1 MDALMLEIK
10 RYIEANQLI
19 CPGDGVVVGLSGGPD
34 SVFLL
39 YALHTLQARMGFTL
53 RAVHVHHGIRGA
65 EADRDEAFSEKLCA
79 KLDIPFQAVHVAAP
93 AYAAQHGLSLEE
105 AARILRYEA
114 LEAAR
119 QQLGQTLAADRMLNS
134 PVASSAGTSNA
145 PAAAIDR
152 TSDSP
157 VPDSARTS
165 DSPAFTAGS
174 PSRLP
179 DARSMKGLPA
189 PSAPA
194 AWIAVA
200 HHLDDQAETVLHN
213 LVRGAGLRGL
223 AGMENRRNHVI
234 RPLLSI
240 KREDILKWL
249 KQYDIPY
256 VTDSTNADP
265 HYTRNRIRSTVLPE
279 LREINPE
286 ASAHIAHSAALL
298 READAFFHALAL
310 QYVDAHATL
319 TVAPDSANA
328 IDRDAHTRPQTAVFQ
343 DAPVTLPEP
352 GASTRG
358 TTPRPPA
365 LAEKSA
371 EGAAEAPD
379 EATILRSIAL
389 PVTALR
395 EYPELVRQYVYSELL
410 RRIGTPQKDW
420 SAVHYRDIDRLI
432 FGPGGAH
439 LDLPYRMSAE
449 YRKKTLILQE
459 NREVISVKRRK
470 NHG

>member
-10 RYIEANQLI
+10 RYIEKNQLI
-19 CPGDGVVVGLSGGPD
+19 RPGDGVVVGLSGGPD

-39 YALHTLQARMGFTL
+39 YALHTLQVRIGFTL

-79 KLDIPFQAVHVAAP
+79 KLAVPFQAVHVAAP
-93 AYAAQHGLSLEE
+93 AYAAQQGLSLEE

-114 LEAAR
+114 LETAR
-119 QQLGQTLAADRMLNS
+119 QQLE
-134 PVASSAGTSNA
+134 
-145 PAAAIDR
+145 
-152 TSDSP
+152 
-157 VPDSARTS
+157 
-165 DSPAFTAGS
+165 
-174 PSRLP
+174 
-179 DARSMKGLPA
+179 
-189 PSAPA
+189 APA

-249 KQYDIPY
+249 EQNKIAY

-298 READAFFHALAL
+298 READAYFHALAL

-319 TVAPDSANA
+319 TGGPDSANA
-328 IDRDAHTRPQTAVFQ
+328 VDRSAHTRPQSASLPGPSV
-343 DAPVTLPEP
+343 PLPEP
-352 GASTRG
+352 GTPGESTI
-358 TTPRPPA
+358 PRPSA
-365 LAEKSA
+365 LAEDRV
-371 EGAAEAPD
+371 EGETEVLV

-389 PVTALR
+389 PVTELKA
-395 EYPELVRQYVYSELL
+395 YPELVRQYVYSELL

>member
-1 MDALMLEIK
+1 MDALTLEIK
-10 RYIEANQLI
+10 RYIENNQLI
-19 CPGDGVVVGLSGGPD
+19 RPGDGVVVGLSGGPD

-65 EADRDEAFSEKLCA
+65 EADRDAAFSEELCA
-79 KLDIPFQAVHVAAP
+79 KLEIPFQAVHVAAP
-93 AYAAQHGLSLEE
+93 AYAAQRGLSLEE
-105 AARILRYEA
+105 GARILRYEA
-114 LEAAR
+114 LETVR
-119 QQLGQTLAADRMLNS
+119 QQLT
-134 PVASSAGTSNA
+134 T
-145 PAAAIDR
+145 
-152 TSDSP
+152 
-157 VPDSARTS
+157 
-165 DSPAFTAGS
+165 
-174 PSRLP
+174 
-179 DARSMKGLPA
+179 
-189 PSAPA
+189 PA
-194 AWIAVA
+194 AWVAVA

-249 KQYDIPY
+249 EQNKIAY
-256 VTDSTNADP
+256 VTDSMNADP

-298 READAFFHALAL
+298 READAYFHALAL
-310 QYVDAHATL
+310 RYVDAHATL
-319 TVAPDSANA
+319 TAS
-328 IDRDAHTRPQTAVFQ
+328 
-343 DAPVTLPEP
+343 PVPLPETDTP
-352 GASTRG
+352 GESTI
-358 TTPRPPA
+358 PRPSA
-365 LAEKSA
+365 LAEDRV
-371 EGAAEAPD
+371 EGETEAPAEAM
-379 EATILRSIAL
+379 IIRSIAL
-389 PVTALR
+389 PVTELKA
-395 EYPELVRQYVYSELL
+395 YPELVRQYVYSELL
-410 RRIGTPQKDW
+410 RRIGTPLKDW

>member
-1 MDALMLEIK
+1 MDALMLKIK
-10 RYIEANQLI
+10 RYIGANQLI

-39 YALHTLQARMGFTL
+39 YALHTLQARLGFTL

-79 KLDIPFQAVHVAAP
+79 KLAVPFQAVHVAAP
-93 AYAAQHGLSLEE
+93 EYAAQHGLSLEE

-114 LEAAR
+114 LETAR
-119 QQLGQTLAADRMLNS
+119 QQM
-134 PVASSAGTSNA
+134 GT
-145 PAAAIDR
+145 
-152 TSDSP
+152 
-157 VPDSARTS
+157 
-165 DSPAFTAGS
+165 
-174 PSRLP
+174 PS
-179 DARSMKGLPA
+179 
-189 PSAPA
+189 

-249 KQYDIPY
+249 EQNNIPY

-279 LREINPE
+279 LRVINPE

-298 READAFFHALAL
+298 READAYFHALAI
-310 QYVDAHATL
+310 QYVDAHATR
-319 TVAPDSANA
+319 TGTPDSANA
-328 IDRDAHTRPQTAVFQ
+328 ADRSAHTRPQSPALPGSSV
-343 DAPVTLPEP
+343 PLPEP
-352 GASTRG
+352 NTPGEG
-358 TTPRPPA
+358 TIPRPSA
-365 LAEKSA
+365 LAEDRA
-371 EGAAEAPD
+371 EGETEVPGEAP
-379 EATILRSIAL
+379 ILRSIAL
-389 PVTALR
+389 PVTELKA
-395 EYPELVRQYVYSELL
+395 YPELVRQYVYSELL

>member
-10 RYIEANQLI
+10 RYIEKNQLI
-19 CPGDGVVVGLSGGPD
+19 RPGDGVVVGLSGGPD

-65 EADRDEAFSEKLCA
+65 EADRDEAFSAELCA
-79 KLDIPFQAVHVAAP
+79 KLAVPFQAVHVAAP

-114 LEAAR
+114 LETAR
-119 QQLGQTLAADRMLNS
+119 QQLAEALAA
-134 PVASSAGTSNA
+134 
-145 PAAAIDR
+145 
-152 TSDSP
+152 
-157 VPDSARTS
+157 ARSS
-165 DSPAFTAGS
+165 DSPATIADS
-174 PSRLP
+174 PSHLP
-179 DARSMKGLPA
+179 DAPSMKGLTATFA
-189 PSAPA
+189 PT

-249 KQYDIPY
+249 EQNKIAY

-298 READAFFHALAL
+298 READAYFHALAL

-319 TVAPDSANA
+319 TVP
-328 IDRDAHTRPQTAVFQ
+328 
-343 DAPVTLPEP
+343 PVSLPESDTS
-352 GASTRG
+352 GEG
-358 TTPRPPA
+358 TIPRPSA
-365 LAEKSA
+365 LAETGA
-371 EGAAEAPD
+371 EGATEVPA

-389 PVTALR
+389 PVTELKA
-395 EYPELVRQYVYSELL
+395 YPELVRQYVYSELL
-410 RRIGTPQKDW
+410 RRLGTPQKDW

>member
-10 RYIEANQLI
+10 RYIGANQLI

-39 YALHTLQARMGFTL
+39 YALHTLQPRMGFTL

-79 KLDIPFQAVHVAAP
+79 KLEIPFQAVHVAAP

-119 QQLGQTLAADRMLNS
+119 QQLGQTR
-134 PVASSAGTSNA
+134 
-145 PAAAIDR
+145 
-152 TSDSP
+152 
-157 VPDSARTS
+157 
-165 DSPAFTAGS
+165 
-174 PSRLP
+174 
-179 DARSMKGLPA
+179 
-189 PSAPA
+189 A

-249 KQYDIPY
+249 KQNDIPY

-298 READAFFHALAL
+298 READAYFHALAL
-310 QYVDAHATL
+310 KYVDAHATL
-319 TVAPDSANA
+319 TGAPDSANA
-328 IDRDAHTRPQTAVFQ
+328 VDRSAHARPKSPALPGPSV
-343 DAPVTLPEP
+343 PLPEP
-352 GASTRG
+352 DGPGAE

-365 LAEKSA
+365 LAENSA

-389 PVTALR
+389 PVTALK

>member
-19 CPGDGVVVGLSGGPD
+19 RPGDGVVVGLSGGPD

-65 EADRDEAFSEKLCA
+65 EADRDEAFSQKLCV

-119 QQLGQTLAADRMLNS
+119 QQLGQTR
-134 PVASSAGTSNA
+134 
-145 PAAAIDR
+145 
-152 TSDSP
+152 
-157 VPDSARTS
+157 
-165 DSPAFTAGS
+165 
-174 PSRLP
+174 
-179 DARSMKGLPA
+179 
-189 PSAPA
+189 A

-298 READAFFHALAL
+298 READAYFHALAL

-352 GASTRG
+352 GASARG
-358 TTPRPPA
+358 TLPRPPA
-365 LAEKSA
+365 LAENSA
-371 EGAAEAPD
+371 EGAAEVPD

>member
-19 CPGDGVVVGLSGGPD
+19 RPGDGVVVGLSGGPD

-119 QQLGQTLAADRMLNS
+119 QQLTQ
-134 PVASSAGTSNA
+134 
-145 PAAAIDR
+145 
-152 TSDSP
+152 
-157 VPDSARTS
+157 
-165 DSPAFTAGS
+165 
-174 PSRLP
+174 
-179 DARSMKGLPA
+179 
-189 PSAPA
+189 APA

>member
-19 CPGDGVVVGLSGGPD
+19 RPGDGVVVGLSGGPD

-39 YALHTLQARMGFTL
+39 YALHTLQPRMDFTL
-53 RAVHVHHGIRGA
+53 RAVHVHHGIRDA

-79 KLDIPFQAVHVAAP
+79 KLDIPFRAVHVAAP

-114 LEAAR
+114 LETAR
-119 QQLGQTLAADRMLNS
+119 QQLTQ
-134 PVASSAGTSNA
+134 
-145 PAAAIDR
+145 
-152 TSDSP
+152 
-157 VPDSARTS
+157 
-165 DSPAFTAGS
+165 
-174 PSRLP
+174 
-179 DARSMKGLPA
+179 
-189 PSAPA
+189 APA

-298 READAFFHALAL
+298 READAYFHALAL

-319 TVAPDSANA
+319 TGAPDSANA
-328 IDRDAHTRPQTAVFQ
+328 VDRSAHARPKSPALPGPSV
-343 DAPVTLPEP
+343 PLPEP
-352 GASTRG
+352 DGPGAE

-365 LAEKSA
+365 LAENSA
-371 EGAAEAPD
+371 EGAAEATA

-389 PVTALR
+389 PVVKLK

-432 FGPGGAH
+432 FGPGGTH

>member
-10 RYIEANQLI
+10 RYIEKNQLI
-19 CPGDGVVVGLSGGPD
+19 RPGDGVVVGLSGGPD

-65 EADRDEAFSEKLCA
+65 EADRDAAFSAELCA
-79 KLDIPFQAVHVAAP
+79 KLAVPFQAVHVDAP
-93 AYAAQHGLSLEE
+93 SYAAQQGLGLEE

-114 LEAAR
+114 LETAR
-119 QQLGQTLAADRMLNS
+119 QQLAEALAA
-134 PVASSAGTSNA
+134 
-145 PAAAIDR
+145 
-152 TSDSP
+152 
-157 VPDSARTS
+157 ARSS
-165 DSPAFTAGS
+165 DSPATIADS
-174 PSRLP
+174 PSHLP
-179 DARSMKGLPA
+179 DAPSMKGLTATFA
-189 PSAPA
+189 PT

-249 KQYDIPY
+249 EQNNILY

-298 READAFFHALAL
+298 READAYFHALAL
-310 QYVDAHATL
+310 QYVDVHATL
-319 TVAPDSANA
+319 TGDPDSANA
-328 IDRDAHTRPQTAVFQ
+328 VDRSAHTHPQ
-343 DAPVTLPEP
+343 APSLPGPSVPLPEP
-352 GASTRG
+352 D
-358 TTPRPPA
+358 TPA
-365 LAEKSA
+365 
-371 EGAAEAPD
+371 

-389 PVTALR
+389 PVTELKA
-395 EYPELVRQYVYSELL
+395 YPELVRQYVYSELL

-459 NREVISVKRRK
+459 NREVSSVKRRK

>member
-1 MDALMLEIK
+1 MDALTLEIK
-10 RYIEANQLI
+10 RYIEKKQLI
-19 CPGDGVVVGLSGGPD
+19 RPGDGVVVGLSGGPD

-65 EADRDEAFSEKLCA
+65 EADRDAAFSAELCA
-79 KLDIPFQAVHVAAP
+79 KLAVPFQAVHVDAP
-93 AYAAQHGLSLEE
+93 SYAAQQGLGLEE

-114 LEAAR
+114 LETAR
-119 QQLGQTLAADRMLNS
+119 QQLTEALAATR
-134 PVASSAGTSNA
+134 SSDF
-145 PAAAIDR
+145 PATIA
-152 TSDSP
+152 DSP
-157 VPDSARTS
+157 SH
-165 DSPAFTAGS
+165 
-174 PSRLP
+174 LP
-179 DARSMKGLPA
+179 DAPSMKGLIADSTPT
-189 PSAPA
+189 

-249 KQYDIPY
+249 EQNKIAY

-298 READAFFHALAL
+298 READAYFHALAL

-319 TVAPDSANA
+319 TVP
-328 IDRDAHTRPQTAVFQ
+328 
-343 DAPVTLPEP
+343 PVPLP
-352 GASTRG
+352 
-358 TTPRPPA
+358 
-365 LAEKSA
+365 
-371 EGAAEAPD
+371 

-389 PVTALR
+389 PVTELKA
-395 EYPELVRQYVYSELL
+395 YPGLVRQYVYSELL
-410 RRIGTPQKDW
+410 CRIGTPQKDW

>member
-10 RYIEANQLI
+10 RYIEKNQLI
-19 CPGDGVVVGLSGGPD
+19 RPGDGVVVGLSGGPD

-65 EADRDEAFSEKLCA
+65 EADRDEVFSAELCA
-79 KLDIPFQAVHVAAP
+79 KLAVPFQAVHVAAP
-93 AYAAQHGLSLEE
+93 AYAAQQGLSLEE

-114 LEAAR
+114 LETAR
-119 QQLGQTLAADRMLNS
+119 QQLTT
-134 PVASSAGTSNA
+134 PT
-145 PAAAIDR
+145 
-152 TSDSP
+152 
-157 VPDSARTS
+157 
-165 DSPAFTAGS
+165 
-174 PSRLP
+174 
-179 DARSMKGLPA
+179 
-189 PSAPA
+189 

-249 KQYDIPY
+249 EQNKIAY
-256 VTDSTNADP
+256 VTDSTNMDP

-298 READAFFHALAL
+298 READAYFHALAL

-319 TVAPDSANA
+319 TVP
-328 IDRDAHTRPQTAVFQ
+328 
-343 DAPVTLPEP
+343 PVPLPESDTP
-352 GASTRG
+352 GEG
-358 TTPRPPA
+358 TIPRPSA
-365 LAEKSA
+365 LAETGA
-371 EGAAEAPD
+371 EGATEVPA

-389 PVTALR
+389 PVTELKA
-395 EYPELVRQYVYSELL
+395 YPELVRQYVYSELL

>member
-10 RYIEANQLI
+10 RYIGANQLI
-19 CPGDGVVVGLSGGPD
+19 RPGDGVVVGLSGGPD

-39 YALHTLQARMGFTL
+39 YALHTLQPRMGFTL
-53 RAVHVHHGIRGA
+53 WAVHVHHGIRGA

-79 KLDIPFQAVHVAAP
+79 KLDIPFRAVHVAAP

-119 QQLGQTLAADRMLNS
+119 QQLGQTLAAR
-134 PVASSAGTSNA
+134 PSN
-145 PAAAIDR
+145 
-152 TSDSP
+152 TP

-298 READAFFHALAL
+298 READAYFHALAL
-310 QYVDAHATL
+310 QYVDAHAML

-328 IDRDAHTRPQTAVFQ
+328 VDRSAHARPKSPALPGPSV
-343 DAPVTLPEP
+343 PLPEP
-352 GASTRG
+352 DGPGAE
-358 TTPRPPA
+358 TTPRSTA
-365 LAEKSA
+365 LAEDSA

-432 FGPGGAH
+432 FGPGGTH

>member
-19 CPGDGVVVGLSGGPD
+19 RPGDGVVVGLSGGPD

-39 YALHTLQARMGFTL
+39 YALHTLQPRMGFTL
-53 RAVHVHHGIRGA
+53 WAVHVHHGIRGA

-119 QQLGQTLAADRMLNS
+119 QQLTQ
-134 PVASSAGTSNA
+134 
-145 PAAAIDR
+145 
-152 TSDSP
+152 
-157 VPDSARTS
+157 
-165 DSPAFTAGS
+165 
-174 PSRLP
+174 
-179 DARSMKGLPA
+179 
-189 PSAPA
+189 APA

-298 READAFFHALAL
+298 READAYFHALAL

-319 TVAPDSANA
+319 TGAPDSANA
-328 IDRDAHTRPQTAVFQ
+328 VDRSAHARPKLPALPGPSV
-343 DAPVTLPEP
+343 PLPEP
-352 GASTRG
+352 GASARG

-365 LAEKSA
+365 LAENSA
-371 EGAAEAPD
+371 EGAAEAPA

-389 PVTALR
+389 PVVKLKA
-395 EYPELVRQYVYSELL
+395 YPELVRQYVYSELL

>member
-10 RYIEANQLI
+10 RYIEVNQLI
-19 CPGDGVVVGLSGGPD
+19 RPGDGVVVGLSGGPD

-39 YALHTLQARMGFTL
+39 YALHTLQARIGFTL

-65 EADRDEAFSEKLCA
+65 EADRDAAFSEELCA
-79 KLDIPFQAVHVAAP
+79 KLHIPFQAVHVDAP
-93 AYAAQHGLSLEE
+93 VYAAQHGLSLEE

-114 LEAAR
+114 LETAR
-119 QQLGQTLAADRMLNS
+119 QQLTEAFAPGS
-134 PVASSAGTSNA
+134 PAPASGSATHLPTPSSAACTS
-145 PAAAIDR
+145 
-152 TSDSP
+152 
-157 VPDSARTS
+157 
-165 DSPAFTAGS
+165 TA
-174 PSRLP
+174 
-179 DARSMKGLPA
+179 D
-189 PSAPA
+189 SAPA

-249 KQYDIPY
+249 EQNKIAY

-298 READAFFHALAL
+298 READAYFHALAL

-319 TVAPDSANA
+319 TVP
-328 IDRDAHTRPQTAVFQ
+328 
-343 DAPVTLPEP
+343 PVPLP
-352 GASTRG
+352 
-358 TTPRPPA
+358 
-365 LAEKSA
+365 
-371 EGAAEAPD
+371 

-389 PVTALR
+389 PVTELKA
-395 EYPELVRQYVYSELL
+395 YPELVRQYVYSELL

>member
-10 RYIEANQLI
+10 RYIEKNQLI

-39 YALHTLQARMGFTL
+39 YALHTLQARMDFTL

-65 EADRDEAFSEKLCA
+65 EADRDEAFSAELCA
-79 KLDIPFQAVHVAAP
+79 KLAVPFQAVHVEAP

-119 QQLGQTLAADRMLNS
+119 QQLGQTLAAR
-134 PVASSAGTSNA
+134 PSNA
-145 PAAAIDR
+145 SVPSSMGAPSSFQPVRAA
-152 TSDSP
+152 T
-157 VPDSARTS
+157 
-165 DSPAFTAGS
+165 
-174 PSRLP
+174 
-179 DARSMKGLPA
+179 A

-249 KQYDIPY
+249 EQNNIPY

-298 READAFFHALAL
+298 READAYFHALAL

-319 TVAPDSANA
+319 TGAPDSAEA
-328 IDRDAHTRPQTAVFQ
+328 VDRSAHARPKSPALSGPSV
-343 DAPVTLPEP
+343 PLPEP
-352 GASTRG
+352 DGPGAE
-358 TTPRPPA
+358 TTPRSTA
-365 LAEKSA
+365 LAETGA
-371 EGAAEAPD
+371 EGATEAPA

-389 PVTALR
+389 SVVKLK
-395 EYPELVRQYVYSELL
+395 EYPELVRQYVYIELI

-449 YRKKTLILQE
+449 YRKKTLILQK

>member
-10 RYIEANQLI
+10 RYIGANQLI
-19 CPGDGVVVGLSGGPD
+19 RPGDGVVVGLSGGPD

-39 YALHTLQARMGFTL
+39 YALHTLQPRMDFTL

-119 QQLGQTLAADRMLNS
+119 QQLGQTR
-134 PVASSAGTSNA
+134 
-145 PAAAIDR
+145 
-152 TSDSP
+152 
-157 VPDSARTS
+157 
-165 DSPAFTAGS
+165 
-174 PSRLP
+174 
-179 DARSMKGLPA
+179 
-189 PSAPA
+189 A

-298 READAFFHALAL
+298 READAYFHALAL

-328 IDRDAHTRPQTAVFQ
+328 IDRSAHARPKSPALPGP
-343 DAPVTLPEP
+343 PVPLPEP
-352 GASTRG
+352 GASARG

-365 LAEKSA
+365 LAENSA
-371 EGAAEAPD
+371 EGATEASG

-389 PVTALR
+389 PVVKLK

-432 FGPGGAH
+432 FGPGGTH

>member
-19 CPGDGVVVGLSGGPD
+19 RPGDGVVVGLSGGPD

-119 QQLGQTLAADRMLNS
+119 QQLTQ
-134 PVASSAGTSNA
+134 
-145 PAAAIDR
+145 
-152 TSDSP
+152 
-157 VPDSARTS
+157 
-165 DSPAFTAGS
+165 
-174 PSRLP
+174 
-179 DARSMKGLPA
+179 
-189 PSAPA
+189 APA

-298 READAFFHALAL
+298 READAYFHALAL

-328 IDRDAHTRPQTAVFQ
+328 IDRDAHTCAQTAVFQ
-343 DAPVTLPEP
+343 DVPVPLPEP
-352 GASTRG
+352 GA
-358 TTPRPPA
+358 PA
-365 LAEKSA
+365 
-371 EGAAEAPD
+371 

-389 PVTALR
+389 SVTGLR

>member
-10 RYIEANQLI
+10 RYIGANQLI
-19 CPGDGVVVGLSGGPD
+19 RPGDGVVVGLSGGPD

-39 YALHTLQARMGFTL
+39 YALHTLQHRMGFTL

-119 QQLGQTLAADRMLNS
+119 QQLGQTLAAR
-134 PVASSAGTSNA
+134 PSNA
-145 PAAAIDR
+145 PEPSALEAPSPFQPVR
-152 TSDSP
+152 TS
-157 VPDSARTS
+157 A
-165 DSPAFTAGS
+165 
-174 PSRLP
+174 
-179 DARSMKGLPA
+179 A

-249 KQYDIPY
+249 KQNDIPY

-298 READAFFHALAL
+298 READAYFHALAL

-328 IDRDAHTRPQTAVFQ
+328 VDRSAHARPKSPALPGPSV
-343 DAPVTLPEP
+343 PLPEP
-352 GASTRG
+352 NGPGAER
-358 TTPRPPA
+358 TPRSTA
-365 LAEKSA
+365 LAENSA

-389 PVTALR
+389 PVTALK

>member
-19 CPGDGVVVGLSGGPD
+19 RPGDGVVVGLSGGPD

-39 YALHTLQARMGFTL
+39 YALHTLQPRMGFTL

-119 QQLGQTLAADRMLNS
+119 QQLGQTR
-134 PVASSAGTSNA
+134 
-145 PAAAIDR
+145 
-152 TSDSP
+152 
-157 VPDSARTS
+157 
-165 DSPAFTAGS
+165 
-174 PSRLP
+174 
-179 DARSMKGLPA
+179 
-189 PSAPA
+189 A

-352 GASTRG
+352 GASARG
-358 TTPRPPA
+358 TLPRPTA
-365 LAEKSA
+365 LAENSA
-371 EGAAEAPD
+371 EGATEAPD

>member
-10 RYIEANQLI
+10 RYIEKNQLI
-19 CPGDGVVVGLSGGPD
+19 RPGDGVVVGLSGGPD

-65 EADRDEAFSEKLCA
+65 EADRDEAFSAELCA
-79 KLDIPFQAVHVAAP
+79 KLAVPFQAVHVAAP
-93 AYAAQHGLSLEE
+93 AYAAQQGLSLEE

-114 LEAAR
+114 LETAR
-119 QQLGQTLAADRMLNS
+119 QQMTT
-134 PVASSAGTSNA
+134 PT
-145 PAAAIDR
+145 
-152 TSDSP
+152 
-157 VPDSARTS
+157 
-165 DSPAFTAGS
+165 
-174 PSRLP
+174 
-179 DARSMKGLPA
+179 
-189 PSAPA
+189 

-249 KQYDIPY
+249 EQNNILY

-298 READAFFHALAL
+298 READAYFHALAL

-319 TVAPDSANA
+319 TAS
-328 IDRDAHTRPQTAVFQ
+328 
-343 DAPVTLPEP
+343 PVSLP
-352 GASTRG
+352 
-358 TTPRPPA
+358 
-365 LAEKSA
+365 
-371 EGAAEAPD
+371 

-389 PVTALR
+389 PVTELK

>member
-10 RYIEANQLI
+10 RYIEKNQLI
-19 CPGDGVVVGLSGGPD
+19 RPGDGVVVGLSGGPD

-79 KLDIPFQAVHVAAP
+79 KLDIPFQAVHVTAP

-114 LEAAR
+114 LETAR
-119 QQLGQTLAADRMLNS
+119 QQLT
-134 PVASSAGTSNA
+134 T
-145 PAAAIDR
+145 
-152 TSDSP
+152 
-157 VPDSARTS
+157 
-165 DSPAFTAGS
+165 
-174 PSRLP
+174 
-179 DARSMKGLPA
+179 
-189 PSAPA
+189 PA

-249 KQYDIPY
+249 EQNKIAY

-298 READAFFHALAL
+298 READAYFHALAL

-319 TVAPDSANA
+319 TSP
-328 IDRDAHTRPQTAVFQ
+328 
-343 DAPVTLPEP
+343 PVPLPEP
-352 GASTRG
+352 DTPGEG
-358 TTPRPPA
+358 TIPRPSA
-365 LAEKSA
+365 LAEDRA
-371 EGAAEAPD
+371 EGETEIPV

-389 PVTALR
+389 PVTELK

>member
-10 RYIEANQLI
+10 RYIEKNQLI
-19 CPGDGVVVGLSGGPD
+19 RPGDGVVVGLSGGPD

-39 YALHTLQARMGFTL
+39 YALHTLQARIGFTL

-65 EADRDEAFSEKLCA
+65 EADRDAAFSEKLCA

-93 AYAAQHGLSLEE
+93 SYAAQHGLSLEE
-105 AARILRYEA
+105 TARILRYEA
-114 LEAAR
+114 LETAR
-119 QQLGQTLAADRMLNS
+119 QQLTEALAA
-134 PVASSAGTSNA
+134 
-145 PAAAIDR
+145 
-152 TSDSP
+152 
-157 VPDSARTS
+157 ARLS
-165 DSPAFTAGS
+165 DSPATIADS
-174 PSRLP
+174 LSHLP
-179 DARSMKGLPA
+179 DAPSMKGLTA
-189 PSAPA
+189 TSAPT

-249 KQYDIPY
+249 EQNKIAY

-298 READAFFHALAL
+298 READAYFHALAL

-319 TVAPDSANA
+319 TVP
-328 IDRDAHTRPQTAVFQ
+328 
-343 DAPVTLPEP
+343 PVSLP
-352 GASTRG
+352 
-358 TTPRPPA
+358 
-365 LAEKSA
+365 
-371 EGAAEAPD
+371 
-379 EATILRSIAL
+379 ATILRSIAL
-389 PVTALR
+389 PVTELKA
-395 EYPELVRQYVYSELL
+395 YPELVRQYVYSELL

>member
-19 CPGDGVVVGLSGGPD
+19 RPGDGVVVGLSGGPD

-65 EADRDEAFSEKLCA
+65 EADRDETFSEKLCA

-119 QQLGQTLAADRMLNS
+119 QQLTQAT
-134 PVASSAGTSNA
+134 
-145 PAAAIDR
+145 
-152 TSDSP
+152 
-157 VPDSARTS
+157 
-165 DSPAFTAGS
+165 
-174 PSRLP
+174 
-179 DARSMKGLPA
+179 
-189 PSAPA
+189 A

-298 READAFFHALAL
+298 READAYFHALAL

-328 IDRDAHTRPQTAVFQ
+328 IDRSAHARPKSPALPGP
-343 DAPVTLPEP
+343 PVPLPEP
-352 GASTRG
+352 GASARG

-365 LAEKSA
+365 LAENSA
-371 EGAAEAPD
+371 EGATEASG

-389 PVTALR
+389 PVVKLK

-432 FGPGGAH
+432 FGPGGTH

>member
-10 RYIEANQLI
+10 RYIDKNQLI

-65 EADRDEAFSEKLCA
+65 EADRDEAFSAELCA
-79 KLDIPFQAVHVAAP
+79 KLAVPFQAVHVEAP

-119 QQLGQTLAADRMLNS
+119 QQLGQTLAAR
-134 PVASSAGTSNA
+134 PSNA
-145 PAAAIDR
+145 SVPSSMGAPSSFQPIRAA
-152 TSDSP
+152 T
-157 VPDSARTS
+157 
-165 DSPAFTAGS
+165 
-174 PSRLP
+174 
-179 DARSMKGLPA
+179 A

-249 KQYDIPY
+249 EQNNIPY

-298 READAFFHALAL
+298 READAYFHALAL

-319 TVAPDSANA
+319 TGAPDSAEA
-328 IDRDAHTRPQTAVFQ
+328 VDRSAHARPKSPALSGPSV
-343 DAPVTLPEP
+343 PLPEP
-352 GASTRG
+352 DGPGAE
-358 TTPRPPA
+358 TTPRSTA
-365 LAEKSA
+365 LAETGA
-371 EGAAEAPD
+371 EGATEAPA

-389 PVTALR
+389 PVVKLK
-395 EYPELVRQYVYSELL
+395 EYPELVRQYVYIELI

-449 YRKKTLILQE
+449 YRKKTLILQK

>member
-10 RYIEANQLI
+10 RYIEKNQLI

-39 YALHTLQARMGFTL
+39 YALHTLQARMGFML

-65 EADRDEAFSEKLCA
+65 EADRDEAFSAELCA
-79 KLDIPFQAVHVAAP
+79 KLAVPFQAVHVAAP
-93 AYAAQHGLSLEE
+93 SYAAQHGLSLEE

-119 QQLGQTLAADRMLNS
+119 QQLGQTLAAR
-134 PVASSAGTSNA
+134 A
-145 PAAAIDR
+145 
-152 TSDSP
+152 SDSP

-179 DARSMKGLPA
+179 NARSMKGLPA
-189 PSAPA
+189 SSAPA

-249 KQYDIPY
+249 KQNDIPY

-298 READAFFHALAL
+298 READAYFHALAL

-319 TVAPDSANA
+319 TGAPDSAEA
-328 IDRDAHTRPQTAVFQ
+328 VDRSAHARPKSPALLGPSV
-343 DAPVTLPEP
+343 PLPEP
-352 GASTRG
+352 DGPGAE
-358 TTPRPPA
+358 TTPRSTA
-365 LAEKSA
+365 LAEDSA

-395 EYPELVRQYVYSELL
+395 EYPELVRQYVYSELI

-459 NREVISVKRRK
+459 NREVIRVKRRK

>member
-10 RYIEANQLI
+10 RYIGANQLI
-19 CPGDGVVVGLSGGPD
+19 RPGDGVVVGLSGGPD

-39 YALHTLQARMGFTL
+39 YALHTLQPRMGFTL
-53 RAVHVHHGIRGA
+53 WAVHVHHGIRGA

-119 QQLGQTLAADRMLNS
+119 QQLGQTR
-134 PVASSAGTSNA
+134 
-145 PAAAIDR
+145 
-152 TSDSP
+152 
-157 VPDSARTS
+157 
-165 DSPAFTAGS
+165 
-174 PSRLP
+174 
-179 DARSMKGLPA
+179 
-189 PSAPA
+189 A

-298 READAFFHALAL
+298 READAYFHALAL

-328 IDRDAHTRPQTAVFQ
+328 IDRSAHARPKSPALPGP
-343 DAPVTLPEP
+343 PVPLPEP
-352 GASTRG
+352 GASARG

-365 LAEKSA
+365 LAENSA
-371 EGAAEAPD
+371 EGATEASG

-389 PVTALR
+389 PVVKLK

-432 FGPGGAH
+432 FGPGGTH

>member
-10 RYIEANQLI
+10 RYIEKNQLI
-19 CPGDGVVVGLSGGPD
+19 RPGDGVVVGLSGGPD

-39 YALHTLQARMGFTL
+39 YALHTLQARIGFTL

-65 EADRDEAFSEKLCA
+65 EADRDEAFSAELCA
-79 KLDIPFQAVHVAAP
+79 KLAVPFQTVHVDAP
-93 AYAAQHGLSLEE
+93 SCAAQQGLSLEE

-114 LEAAR
+114 LETAR
-119 QQLGQTLAADRMLNS
+119 QQLAQALAA
-134 PVASSAGTSNA
+134 
-145 PAAAIDR
+145 
-152 TSDSP
+152 
-157 VPDSARTS
+157 ARSS
-165 DSPAFTAGS
+165 DSPATIADS
-174 PSRLP
+174 PSHLP
-179 DARSMKGLPA
+179 DAPSMRGLTA
-189 PSAPA
+189 TSAPA

-249 KQYDIPY
+249 EQNNIPY

-298 READAFFHALAL
+298 READAYFHVLAL

-319 TVAPDSANA
+319 TVP
-328 IDRDAHTRPQTAVFQ
+328 
-343 DAPVTLPEP
+343 PVPLPESDTP
-352 GASTRG
+352 GEG
-358 TTPRPPA
+358 TIQRPSA
-365 LAEKSA
+365 LAETGA
-371 EGAAEAPD
+371 EGATEVPA

-389 PVTALR
+389 PVTELKA
-395 EYPELVRQYVYSELL
+395 YPELVRQYVYIELL
-410 RRIGTPQKDW
+410 RRLGTPQKDW

-459 NREVISVKRRK
+459 NREVSSVKRRK

>member
-10 RYIEANQLI
+10 RYIEKNQLI

-65 EADRDEAFSEKLCA
+65 EADRDEAFSAELCA
-79 KLDIPFQAVHVAAP
+79 KLAVPFQAVHVEAP

-119 QQLGQTLAADRMLNS
+119 QQLGQTLAAR
-134 PVASSAGTSNA
+134 PSN
-145 PAAAIDR
+145 
-152 TSDSP
+152 SP

-179 DARSMKGLPA
+179 DDWSMKGLPA

-249 KQYDIPY
+249 GQNNIPY

-298 READAFFHALAL
+298 READAYFHALAL

-319 TVAPDSANA
+319 TGAPDSANA
-328 IDRDAHTRPQTAVFQ
+328 VDRSAHARPKSPALPGPSV
-343 DAPVTLPEP
+343 PLPEP
-352 GASTRG
+352 DGPGAE
-358 TTPRPPA
+358 TTPRSTA
-365 LAEKSA
+365 LAETGA
-371 EGAAEAPD
+371 EGATEAPA

-389 PVTALR
+389 PVVKLK
-395 EYPELVRQYVYSELL
+395 EYPEFVRQYVYIELI

-432 FGPGGAH
+432 FGPGSAH

-449 YRKKTLILQE
+449 YRKKTLILQK

>member
-10 RYIEANQLI
+10 RYIGANQLI
-19 CPGDGVVVGLSGGPD
+19 RPGDGVVVGLSGGPD

-39 YALHTLQARMGFTL
+39 YALHTLQPRMDFTL

-119 QQLGQTLAADRMLNS
+119 QQLGQTLAVR
-134 PVASSAGTSNA
+134 PSNA
-145 PAAAIDR
+145 
-152 TSDSP
+152 P

-189 PSAPA
+189 SSAPA

-298 READAFFHALAL
+298 READAYFHALAL

-328 IDRDAHTRPQTAVFQ
+328 IDRSAHARPKSPALPGP
-343 DAPVTLPEP
+343 PVPLPEP
-352 GASTRG
+352 GASAQG
-358 TTPRPPA
+358 MTPRPTA
-365 LAEKSA
+365 LAEDSA
-371 EGAAEAPD
+371 EGETEAPD

-389 PVTALR
+389 PVTALK

-432 FGPGGAH
+432 FGPGGTH

>member
-10 RYIEANQLI
+10 RYIGANQLI
-19 CPGDGVVVGLSGGPD
+19 RPGDGVVVGLSGGPD

-39 YALHTLQARMGFTL
+39 YALYTLQPRMDFTL

-79 KLDIPFQAVHVAAP
+79 KLEIPFQAVHAAAP

-119 QQLGQTLAADRMLNS
+119 QQLGQTLAVR
-134 PVASSAGTSNA
+134 PSNA
-145 PAAAIDR
+145 
-152 TSDSP
+152 P

-189 PSAPA
+189 SSAPA

-298 READAFFHALAL
+298 READAYFHALAL
-310 QYVDAHATL
+310 QYVDAHAML
-319 TVAPDSANA
+319 T
-328 IDRDAHTRPQTAVFQ
+328 
-343 DAPVTLPEP
+343 
-352 GASTRG
+352 G
-358 TTPRPPA
+358 
-365 LAEKSA
+365 
-371 EGAAEAPD
+371 APD

>member
-10 RYIEANQLI
+10 RYIGANQLI
-19 CPGDGVVVGLSGGPD
+19 RPGDGVVVGLSGGPD

-39 YALHTLQARMGFTL
+39 YALHTLQPRMGFTL
-53 RAVHVHHGIRGA
+53 WAVHVHHGIRGA

-119 QQLGQTLAADRMLNS
+119 QQLGQTLAAR
-134 PVASSAGTSNA
+134 PSNA
-145 PAAAIDR
+145 PEPSALEAPSPSQPVR
-152 TSDSP
+152 TS
-157 VPDSARTS
+157 A
-165 DSPAFTAGS
+165 
-174 PSRLP
+174 
-179 DARSMKGLPA
+179 A

-249 KQYDIPY
+249 KQNDIPY

-298 READAFFHALAL
+298 READAYFHALAL

-328 IDRDAHTRPQTAVFQ
+328 VDRSAHARPKSPALPGL
-343 DAPVTLPEP
+343 PVPLPEP
-352 GASTRG
+352 GASAQG
-358 TTPRPPA
+358 TPPRSTA
-365 LAEKSA
+365 LAENSA

-389 PVTALR
+389 PVTALK

>member
-1 MDALMLEIK
+1 MDAFMLEIK

-19 CPGDGVVVGLSGGPD
+19 RPGDGVVVGLSGGPD

-39 YALHTLQARMGFTL
+39 YALHTLQPRMGFTL

-79 KLDIPFQAVHVAAP
+79 KLEIPFQAVHVAAP

-119 QQLGQTLAADRMLNS
+119 QQLGQTLAAR
-134 PVASSAGTSNA
+134 P
-145 PAAAIDR
+145 
-152 TSDSP
+152 SDSP
-157 VPDSARTS
+157 VPDSARPSNAPEPSTLEA
-165 DSPAFTAGS
+165 PS
-174 PSRLP
+174 PSQPVRTS
-179 DARSMKGLPA
+179 AA

-298 READAFFHALAL
+298 READAYFHALAL

-352 GASTRG
+352 GASARG
-358 TTPRPPA
+358 TLPRPTA
-365 LAEKSA
+365 LAENSV

-389 PVTALR
+389 PVVKLK

>member
-10 RYIEANQLI
+10 RYIEKNQLI

-65 EADRDEAFSEKLCA
+65 EADRDEAFSAELCA
-79 KLDIPFQAVHVAAP
+79 KLAVPFQAVHVAAP

-119 QQLGQTLAADRMLNS
+119 QQLGQTLAAR
-134 PVASSAGTSNA
+134 PSNA
-145 PAAAIDR
+145 SVPSSMGAPSSFQPVRAA
-152 TSDSP
+152 T
-157 VPDSARTS
+157 T
-165 DSPAFTAGS
+165 
-174 PSRLP
+174 
-179 DARSMKGLPA
+179 

-249 KQYDIPY
+249 EQNNIPY

-298 READAFFHALAL
+298 READAYFHALAL

-319 TVAPDSANA
+319 TGAPDSANA
-328 IDRDAHTRPQTAVFQ
+328 VDRSAHARPKSPELSGPSV
-343 DAPVTLPEP
+343 PLPEP
-352 GASTRG
+352 DGPGAE
-358 TTPRPPA
+358 TTPRSTA
-365 LAEKSA
+365 LAETGA
-371 EGAAEAPD
+371 EGATEAPA

-389 PVTALR
+389 PVVKLK
-395 EYPELVRQYVYSELL
+395 EYPELVRQYVYIELI

-449 YRKKTLILQE
+449 YRKKTLILQK

>member
-10 RYIEANQLI
+10 RYIEKNQLI

-65 EADRDEAFSEKLCA
+65 EADRDEAFSAELCA
-79 KLDIPFQAVHVAAP
+79 KLAVPFQAVHVEAP

-119 QQLGQTLAADRMLNS
+119 QQLGQTLAAR
-134 PVASSAGTSNA
+134 PSNA
-145 PAAAIDR
+145 
-152 TSDSP
+152 S
-157 VPDSARTS
+157 VPS
-165 DSPAFTAGS
+165 
-174 PSRLP
+174 
-179 DARSMKGLPA
+179 SMGA
-189 PSAPA
+189 PSSFQPVRAATAPPAPA

-223 AGMENRRNHVI
+223 AGMENRRNRVI

-298 READAFFHALAL
+298 READAYFHALAL

-319 TVAPDSANA
+319 TGAPDSANA
-328 IDRDAHTRPQTAVFQ
+328 VDRSAHARPKSPALPGPSV
-343 DAPVTLPEP
+343 PLPEP
-352 GASTRG
+352 DGPGTE
-358 TTPRPPA
+358 TTPRSTA
-365 LAEKSA
+365 LAETGA
-371 EGAAEAPD
+371 EGATEAPA

-389 PVTALR
+389 PVVKLK
-395 EYPELVRQYVYSELL
+395 EYPELVRQYVYIELI

-449 YRKKTLILQE
+449 YRKKTLILQK

>member
-10 RYIEANQLI
+10 RYIEKNQLI
-19 CPGDGVVVGLSGGPD
+19 RPGDGVVVGLSGGPD

-65 EADRDEAFSEKLCA
+65 EADRDAAFSAELCA
-79 KLDIPFQAVHVAAP
+79 KLAVPFQAVHVAAP

-114 LEAAR
+114 LETAR
-119 QQLGQTLAADRMLNS
+119 QQLAEALAA
-134 PVASSAGTSNA
+134 
-145 PAAAIDR
+145 
-152 TSDSP
+152 
-157 VPDSARTS
+157 ARSS
-165 DSPAFTAGS
+165 DSPATIADS
-174 PSRLP
+174 PSHLP
-179 DARSMKGLPA
+179 DAPSMKGLTA
-189 PSAPA
+189 TSAPA
-194 AWIAVA
+194 AWVAVA

-249 KQYDIPY
+249 EQNKIAY

-298 READAFFHALAL
+298 READAYFHALAL

-319 TVAPDSANA
+319 TVP
-328 IDRDAHTRPQTAVFQ
+328 
-343 DAPVTLPEP
+343 PVPLPESDTP
-352 GASTRG
+352 GEG
-358 TTPRPPA
+358 TIPRPSA
-365 LAEKSA
+365 LAETGA
-371 EGAAEAPD
+371 EGATEVPAG
-379 EATILRSIAL
+379 ATILRSIAL
-389 PVTALR
+389 RVTELKA
-395 EYPELVRQYVYSELL
+395 YPELVRQYVYSELL
-410 RRIGTPQKDW
+410 RRLGTPQKDW

-459 NREVISVKRRK
+459 NREVSSVKRRK

>member
-19 CPGDGVVVGLSGGPD
+19 RPGDGVVVGLSGGPD

-39 YALHTLQARMGFTL
+39 YALYTLQPRMDFTL

-79 KLDIPFQAVHVAAP
+79 KLEIPFQAVHVAAP

-119 QQLGQTLAADRMLNS
+119 QQLGQTLAAR
-134 PVASSAGTSNA
+134 P
-145 PAAAIDR
+145 
-152 TSDSP
+152 SDSP
-157 VPDSARTS
+157 VPDSARPS
-165 DSPAFTAGS
+165 NAPEPSALEAPS
-174 PSRLP
+174 PSQPVRTS
-179 DARSMKGLPA
+179 AA

-319 TVAPDSANA
+319 TVAPD
-328 IDRDAHTRPQTAVFQ
+328 
-343 DAPVTLPEP
+343 
-352 GASTRG
+352 
-358 TTPRPPA
+358 
-365 LAEKSA
+365 
-371 EGAAEAPD
+371 

>member
-19 CPGDGVVVGLSGGPD
+19 RPGDVVVVGLSGGPD

-119 QQLGQTLAADRMLNS
+119 QQLTQAT
-134 PVASSAGTSNA
+134 
-145 PAAAIDR
+145 
-152 TSDSP
+152 
-157 VPDSARTS
+157 
-165 DSPAFTAGS
+165 
-174 PSRLP
+174 
-179 DARSMKGLPA
+179 
-189 PSAPA
+189 A

-395 EYPELVRQYVYSELL
+395 EYPELVRQYVYSEML

>member
-10 RYIEANQLI
+10 RYIGANQLI
-19 CPGDGVVVGLSGGPD
+19 RPGDGVVVGLSGGPD

-39 YALHTLQARMGFTL
+39 YALHTLQPRMDFTL

-119 QQLGQTLAADRMLNS
+119 QQLGQTR
-134 PVASSAGTSNA
+134 
-145 PAAAIDR
+145 
-152 TSDSP
+152 
-157 VPDSARTS
+157 
-165 DSPAFTAGS
+165 
-174 PSRLP
+174 
-179 DARSMKGLPA
+179 
-189 PSAPA
+189 A

-249 KQYDIPY
+249 KQNDIPY

-298 READAFFHALAL
+298 READAYFHALAL

-319 TVAPDSANA
+319 TGAPDSVEAV
-328 IDRDAHTRPQTAVFQ
+328 DRSAHAHPKSPALSGPSV
-343 DAPVTLPEP
+343 PLPEP
-352 GASTRG
+352 DGPGTE
-358 TTPRPPA
+358 TTPRSTA
-365 LAEKSA
+365 LAETGA
-371 EGAAEAPD
+371 EGATEAPA

-389 PVTALR
+389 PVVKLK
-395 EYPELVRQYVYSELL
+395 EYPELVRQYVYIELI

-449 YRKKTLILQE
+449 YRKKTLILQK

>member
-10 RYIEANQLI
+10 RYIEKNQLI

-39 YALHTLQARMGFTL
+39 YALHTLQTRMGFTL

-65 EADRDEAFSEKLCA
+65 EADRDEAFSAELCA
-79 KLDIPFQAVHVAAP
+79 KLSVPFQAVHVAAP
-93 AYAAQHGLSLEE
+93 AYSVQHGLSLEE

-119 QQLGQTLAADRMLNS
+119 QQLGQTLAAR
-134 PVASSAGTSNA
+134 P
-145 PAAAIDR
+145 
-152 TSDSP
+152 SDSP
-157 VPDSARTS
+157 VPSSLGAPSPSQPVRTS
-165 DSPAFTAGS
+165 A
-174 PSRLP
+174 
-179 DARSMKGLPA
+179 A

-249 KQYDIPY
+249 EQNNIPY

-298 READAFFHALAL
+298 READAYFHALAL
-310 QYVDAHATL
+310 RYVDAHATL
-319 TVAPDSANA
+319 TGAPDSANA
-328 IDRDAHTRPQTAVFQ
+328 VDRSAHTRPKSPALPGPSV
-343 DAPVTLPEP
+343 PLPEP
-352 GASTRG
+352 DGPGAE
-358 TTPRPPA
+358 TTPR
-365 LAEKSA
+365 
-371 EGAAEAPD
+371 
-379 EATILRSIAL
+379 SITL
-389 PVTALR
+389 PVVKLK
-395 EYPELVRQYVYSELL
+395 EYPELVRQYVYIELI

>member
-10 RYIEANQLI
+10 RYIGANQLI
-19 CPGDGVVVGLSGGPD
+19 RPGDGVVVGLSGGPD

-39 YALHTLQARMGFTL
+39 YALHTLQPRMGFTL

-119 QQLGQTLAADRMLNS
+119 QQLGQTR
-134 PVASSAGTSNA
+134 
-145 PAAAIDR
+145 
-152 TSDSP
+152 
-157 VPDSARTS
+157 
-165 DSPAFTAGS
+165 
-174 PSRLP
+174 
-179 DARSMKGLPA
+179 
-189 PSAPA
+189 A

-298 READAFFHALAL
+298 READAYFHALAL

-319 TVAPDSANA
+319 TGAPDSANA
-328 IDRDAHTRPQTAVFQ
+328 VDRSAHARPKSPALPGP
-343 DAPVTLPEP
+343 PVPLPEP
-352 GASTRG
+352 GASARG
-358 TTPRPPA
+358 TTPRSTA
-365 LAEKSA
+365 LAEDSA
-371 EGAAEAPD
+371 EGETEAPD